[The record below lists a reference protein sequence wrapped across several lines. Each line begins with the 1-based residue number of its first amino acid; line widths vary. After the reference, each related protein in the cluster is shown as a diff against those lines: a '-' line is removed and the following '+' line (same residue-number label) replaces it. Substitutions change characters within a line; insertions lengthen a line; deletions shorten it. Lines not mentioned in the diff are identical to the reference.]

1 MERAT
6 PVGLYWLTLLVAV
19 ALGGLLAAAPY
30 VVSDASPLWLQLYA
44 SDGALRNTTLASVAG
59 LLATAVIFFRAT
71 PLRFGRVRRPD
82 GSVPEVHDVAGA

>member
-6 PVGLYWLTLLVAV
+6 PVGLYWLTLSAAV
-19 ALGGLLAAAPY
+19 ALGGLVAAAPY
-30 VVSDASPLWLQLYA
+30 VVGEASPAWLKLYA
-44 SDGALRNTTLASVAG
+44 GDGALRNTTLASAVG
-59 LLATAVIFFRAT
+59 LVATALIFFRPT